1 MMVKLQIADL
11 RLQIDPDKSA
21 ICNLKSAIFQVRPAL
36 TLLEVIVSVAIFLFS
51 LVAIGR
57 LVTLGTEHA
66 VDARQLSL
74 ATMLCQSKLAEVMTG
89 AESLNSSGGFTPLAD
104 NPDWQWRME
113 CSESQEA
120 GLWKVQVWVQ
130 RQRGDGSTFEATLTQ
145 LVLDPL
151 KRGSSL
157 TSSSGTAS
165 SGGSP

>member
-1 MMVKLQIADL
+1 MIVTLQSADCKLPIG
-11 RLQIDPDKSA
+11 PDKSA
-21 ICNLKSAIFQVRPAL
+21 ICHHKSAIRPVRPAL

-66 VDARQLSL
+66 VGARQLSL
-74 ATMLCQSKLAEVMTG
+74 ATMLCQSKLAEIMTG
-89 AESLNSSGGFTPLAD
+89 AEPLNSSGFTPLAD

-113 CSESQEA
+113 CSESPET

-130 RQRGDGSTFEATLTQ
+130 RQRSDGSTFEATLAQ

-157 TSSSGTAS
+157 TNSSDTAS